1 MDLPYHSIKQIH
13 ATKPSSILSYQSGK
27 VEDYRESIST
37 FVGHFQPVLQPA
49 LAIPNKMVK
58 NHLGRFSIVIII
70 VDNPDLLYHLLTA
83 DEKITFLNGKEIYAF
98 MIVRNICTLVADLSL
113 TED

>member
-1 MDLPYHSIKQIH
+1 MEI
-13 ATKPSSILSYQSGK
+13 
-27 VEDYRESIST
+27 
-37 FVGHFQPVLQPA
+37 
-49 LAIPNKMVK
+49 
-58 NHLGRFSIVIII
+58 III